1 METGS
6 DLKNRTAKGIGWGF
20 VDNIMNTG
28 FMALVNIVLARL
40 LSPAE
45 FGLVG
50 MSTIFITL
58 SNSLVDSGFTG
69 ALTRKKNAGEKDFN
83 TVFYFNFG
91 VSLLLYAVLYF
102 CAVPISSFFRQPV
115 LAQIIRIIGLS
126 LIINALSIVQKV
138 ILIRKIDFRTQAI
151 VSGISSVAAALSGI
165 VLAVCGY
172 GVWSL
177 VVMQISRLAVNTVL
191 LWIFSK
197 WHPSFVF
204 SFSSFREMF
213 AFGGRLL
220 LTSLVS
226 TVWNEI
232 YSLIIGR
239 MYTPGILG
247 QYNRAEKIKGMVTS
261 NVSIVMQRVSYPVL
275 SSVSDE
281 REREI
286 RVYRKVLKTTVI
298 ISFTLVL
305 GMAATSEALV
315 LTLIGGQWLQC
326 VEYLRILC
334 FSGIFLPLMICSANV
349 INANGR
355 SDITFYLEL
364 IKVASAGI
372 PVLLGIFL
380 SVEWLLWGIVAASF
394 LSYMFHAMYVSK
406 VIGYKVSEQF
416 RDIFPILAIS
426 AVMALAV
433 YALSFIDLPAL
444 PMLLLQISAGAGIV
458 FAVYGLVYRCEEY
471 EDIKG
476 HLLGI
481 LRRK

>member
-1 METGS
+1 M
-6 DLKNRTAKGIGWGF
+6 
-20 VDNIMNTG
+20 
-28 FMALVNIVLARL
+28 
-40 LSPAE
+40 
-45 FGLVG
+45 
-50 MSTIFITL
+50 
-58 SNSLVDSGFTG
+58 
-69 ALTRKKNAGEKDFN
+69 
-83 TVFYFNFG
+83 
-91 VSLLLYAVLYF
+91 
-102 CAVPISSFFRQPV
+102 
-115 LAQIIRIIGLS
+115 
-126 LIINALSIVQKV
+126 
-138 ILIRKIDFRTQAI
+138 
-151 VSGISSVAAALSGI
+151 
-165 VLAVCGY
+165 
-172 GVWSL
+172 
-177 VVMQISRLAVNTVL
+177 
-191 LWIFSK
+191 
-197 WHPSFVF
+197 
-204 SFSSFREMF
+204 
-213 AFGGRLL
+213 

-275 SSVSDE
+275 SSISDE

-286 RVYRKVLKTTVI
+286 RVYRKVLKTTVL

-305 GMAATSEALV
+305 GMAAASEALV

-406 VIGYKVSEQF
+406 VIGYKVTEQF

-426 AVMALAV
+426 TVMALAV